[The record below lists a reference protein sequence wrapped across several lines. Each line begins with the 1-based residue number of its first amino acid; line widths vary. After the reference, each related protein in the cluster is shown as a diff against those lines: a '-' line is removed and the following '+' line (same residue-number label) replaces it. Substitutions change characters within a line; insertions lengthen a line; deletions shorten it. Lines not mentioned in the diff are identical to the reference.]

1 MNYPTL
7 TKEKPD
13 CVLLCVPQAGIFPIE
28 VLRLCTMRSLRIDG
42 KMIQKEAI
50 PRNKEWLLRLV
61 ITSIGAIF
69 ALRAKGRCYP
79 SSMSG
84 D

>member
-7 TKEKPD
+7 TKENPTAYFF
-13 CVLLCVPQAGIFPIE
+13 VFLRLVFSPIE
-28 VLRLCTMRSLRIDG
+28 VLRLCTTRSLRIAG
-42 KMIQKEAI
+42 EMIQKEAI

>member
-13 CVLLCVPQAGIFPIE
+13 SVLLCVPQAGIFPY
-28 VLRLCTMRSLRIDG
+28 RSPKAMYYAVPKDCWG
-42 KMIQKEAI
+42 NDTKEAI

-61 ITSIGAIF
+61 ITSIGAAF

>member
-13 CVLLCVPQAGIFPIE
+13 CVLLCVAQAGVF
-28 VLRLCTMRSLRIDG
+28 THRSPKAMYYAVPKDG
-42 KMIQKEAI
+42 WGNDKKEAI

-61 ITSIGAIF
+61 ITSIGALF
-69 ALRAKGRCYP
+69 APRAKSRCYP